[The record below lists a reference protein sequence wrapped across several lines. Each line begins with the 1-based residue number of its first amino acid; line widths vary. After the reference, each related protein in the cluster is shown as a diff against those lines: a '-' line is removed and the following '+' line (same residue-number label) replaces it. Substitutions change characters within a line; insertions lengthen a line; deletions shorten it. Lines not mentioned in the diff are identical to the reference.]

1 MFARQITTQFV
12 NNLRRTDERH
22 LPFTAD
28 TQGQENGIINL
39 YPQRLYQ
46 KIYGFGGAFTDSAGY
61 VFSLMPEELRRQF
74 LCDCFSEKGLCYTW
88 GRCPVDSCDFSLE
101 CYAADD
107 DPTDETLAH
116 FSLDRPLRYSL
127 PLIREAGQVAGRSIQ
142 LMLTPWSPPAY
153 MKTNGS
159 RIGGGRLRPEYAERW
174 ARYLC
179 RYILALR
186 ELGLDVR
193 LLSVQN
199 EAKAA
204 QTWDSCLYTAREERE
219 FIEHYLAPQLSRAHL
234 DDICLLIWDH
244 NKERAYERM
253 SETLQSDAVR
263 ERVGG
268 IAVHWYSGDHFEA
281 LQMIREEFP
290 DKRMVFSEA
299 CIEYLH
305 VKDQGQLRNA
315 RMYAHEMIGD
325 FNAGVDTFLDWNLL
339 LDERGGPNHVG
350 NYCDAPILYDTRDG
364 RLIHNLSY
372 DYIGHFSRY
381 IRPGAQRIGFSRCDG
396 QAELTTFRNP
406 TGELCVVALNP
417 GSKDL
422 SYCLRLQEQL
432 CPFQLPSNAISTLVI
447 E

>member
-1 MFARQITTQFV
+1 MSVTCPLLQ
-12 NNLRRTDERH
+12 
-22 LPFTAD
+22 D

-263 ERVGG
+263 EPGRRYCRALVQRRSLRGATDDSGG
-268 IAVHWYSGDHFEA
+268 ISRQAHGIF
-281 LQMIREEFP
+281 RG
-290 DKRMVFSEA
+290 
-299 CIEYLH
+299 LH
-305 VKDQGQLRNA
+305 RIPSCK
-315 RMYAHEMIGD
+315 
-325 FNAGVDTFLDWNLL
+325 
-339 LDERGGPNHVG
+339 
-350 NYCDAPILYDTRDG
+350 
-364 RLIHNLSY
+364 
-372 DYIGHFSRY
+372 
-381 IRPGAQRIGFSRCDG
+381 RPGAAAQRTHVC
-396 QAELTTFRNP
+396 A
-406 TGELCVVALNP
+406 
-417 GSKDL
+417 
-422 SYCLRLQEQL
+422 
-432 CPFQLPSNAISTLVI
+432 
-447 E
+447 